1 MPTDEAALASVCQAN
16 ERYAADYERRLAAE
30 TVAMLVNIR
39 SDAWRVLALVDAMLN
54 LELRVSEPPPSEPQL
69 HDAA

>member
-16 ERYAADYERRLAAE
+16 ERYAADYKRRLAAE
-30 TVAMLVNIR
+30 IVAMLVNTR